1 MLRNVI
7 HLKGFVIQ
15 ATDGEIGKV
24 DQFYFDD
31 ETWAIRYLVVNTSR
45 WLDGRLV
52 LISPIALGQKQKG
65 WESKRLDVA
74 LTKKQIE
81 DSPHIDTHKPVSR
94 QHEAVYLARVLRLPL
109 LLGWAQPMGSCVLP
123 RWPGGSKGN
132 GDGIGGVA
140 SQGGKRV
147 GGFTSAH
154 H

>member
-1 MLRNVI
+1 MLRNVT

-65 WESKRLDVA
+65 WESKW
-74 LTKKQIE
+74 TC
-81 DSPHIDTHKPVSR
+81 PH
-94 QHEAVYLARVLRLPL
+94 
-109 LLGWAQPMGSCVLP
+109 
-123 RWPGGSKGN
+123 
-132 GDGIGGVA
+132 
-140 SQGGKRV
+140 
-147 GGFTSAH
+147 F
-154 H
+154 